1 MMAPKVVAFAA
12 FALATALQ
20 APARRPTSATRRR
33 AKGGGDLPDAVSQS
47 LEKMREV
54 SEAWKNRGWQVRKRQ
69 GSWFP
74 EILPQPGAP
83 WAGAALEKYE
93 PDAAEDG
100 KGERDQ
106 WLASASKSATALSK
120 PSAADASRELAVTS
134 DFSTF
139 LARPEIASSYARGEN
154 GEIVFQDEAAL
165 GATVAVFAVELTR
178 ELGAA
183 ARALAR
189 YVDDLE
195 AELAAADE
203 GAVRLRAQLS
213 DAENDAAARAEA
225 AAAEARTANEMREA
239 AARSEAMASK
249 ALEDAADAERRCE
262 ATAREM
268 AATAAR
274 ETATVGDVAEAKER
288 ALALETRLVDAEAA
302 AAKLADEAANAA
314 RQRELA
320 EGKAS
325 AAAAERDA
333 TDGVLAAMRAR
344 VEAAERAAADAA
356 KRATDALERAGAT
369 EAELRKSLEDAL
381 RDAPAEAAANGAVAD
396 AEAARRDLA
405 ATVAAAAPL
414 SKMRKADL
422 VAECLDRGLDV
433 EGLRVPELRVQ
444 LRGARA
450 AAAAAEAPANG
461 VSEKD
466 GASAPAAEAE
476 AKQTEKKNGAAAPA
490 AEAEAKPAP
499 KKKARAAKK

>member
-1 MMAPKVVAFAA
+1 MAPKLVAFAA

-20 APARRPTSATRRR
+20 APARRPASATRRR

-93 PDAAEDG
+93 PESADDG

-120 PSAADASRELAVTS
+120 PSAADASRELAITS
-134 DFSTF
+134 DFSNF

-154 GEIVFQDEAAL
+154 GEVVFRDEAAL

-225 AAAEARTANEMREA
+225 AAAEARRAADLREA
-239 AARSEAMASK
+239 AARSEATANQ

-274 ETATVGDVAEAKER
+274 ETATVGDVAEAKQR

-381 RDAPAEAAANGAVAD
+381 RDAPANVAADGAVAD

-444 LRGARA
+444 LRAARA

-490 AEAEAKPAP
+490 AEAEAKRPP
-499 KKKARAAKK
+499 KKARAAKK